1 MYMKCC
7 LSCSDKSF
15 GLCCHFDVAYR
26 VEKCDKK
33 VKILKWLTQKEVIPE
48 SNMTGNVS
56 TLVLSRL
63 FQTHETFLCH

>member
-1 MYMKCC
+1 MKCC

-33 VKILKWLTQKEVIPE
+33 SQNIEVADTKGSHP
-48 SNMTGNVS
+48 
-56 TLVLSRL
+56 
-63 FQTHETFLCH
+63 